1 MKRSK
6 ILGAAA
12 LTAVLFA
19 TGCNQNTTPPNVEL
33 TYTSGNTSSGVAGGQ
48 SLPVQHVS
56 PDLPISLEAK
66 GFSSLSGM
74 QSIELD
80 PVADLTYTCIQGEIG
95 QNSDALLAP
104 TKTVAT
110 GTTTQ
115 LDLSSSLGAPKANC
129 NTGFTLRSWSV
140 AFTATAASNN
150 GLKTTTTTLSLQSP

>member
-1 MKRSK
+1 
-6 ILGAAA
+6 
-12 LTAVLFA
+12 
-19 TGCNQNTTPPNVEL
+19 
-33 TYTSGNTSSGVAGGQ
+33 
-48 SLPVQHVS
+48 
-56 PDLPISLEAK
+56 LPISLEAK
-66 GFSSLSGM
+66 GFSSLAGM

-80 PVADLTYTCIQGEIG
+80 PVGDLTYTCIQGEIG

-129 NTGFTLRSWSV
+129 TKGFSLSSWSV